1 MSYEARIFW
10 LVIGI
15 ILFGIAGYYLFF
27 LRVYLTV
34 LGLLFFLIGTIYF
47 IKYHRLWPKIIEE
60 KYKLIEAKK
69 VEPTPAFSER
79 WQPIRQAIKSHDLH
93 ELRVGVID
101 ADTLVEELLR
111 SQGIEGDTMAAL
123 IAEATFRGIIG
134 TEVLSRFHR
143 LRNRIVHESTFTP
156 TVEELQQL
164 LKMLDGVLV
173 RWGVV
178 LPPEV

>member
-10 LVIGI
+10 LIVCI
-15 ILFGIAGYYLFF
+15 ILAGIAGYYIFF
-27 LRVYLTV
+27 LRVYLVV
-34 LGLLFFLIGTIYF
+34 LGLLFFLIGAVYF

-60 KYKLIEAKK
+60 KYAHIEAKK

-79 WQPIRQAIKSHDLH
+79 WEPVRQAIKSIDLH
-93 ELRVGVID
+93 ELRVRVID

-111 SQGIEGDTMAAL
+111 LQGIEGDTMASL
-123 IAEATFRGIIG
+123 IAEAGFRGIVG
-134 TEVLSRFHR
+134 TEALSRFHR
-143 LRNRIVHESTFTP
+143 LRNRIVHESAFTP
-156 TVEELQQL
+156 STQELQQS

-173 RWGVV
+173 RWGVL